1 MREGWERVKN
11 SKSSTET
18 GKASWPFIHLD
29 THLLIFFL
37 QSMPINIWFS
47 FSFSPASALDIVG
60 LETIIG
66 FTLGALVM
74 APKCTIPIRPHPITP
89 TLTSLSSTAIFKADL
104 LATVPKEGANPS
116 TEEPARA
123 YKRAITDSFIL
134 IDVQKLLEQDID
146 CWLMDGDEW
155 MNLQWPK
162 CRYAWR
168 RLDSDQMQIIIVSSF
183 LSWWWMHVDATWK
196 TSVCG
201 APMFVKG
208 FKVCVFPAA
217 KSGLTS
223 VISRW
228 IEFFYR
234 EILSVIF
241 ITVDIV
247 PLVKWVNRAVNRWTN
262 VTWPYVD

>member
-1 MREGWERVKN
+1 MRKGQKFKIFHWDWRSLVTVH
-11 SKSSTET
+11 SFRYPSTDFLSSIN
-18 GKASWPFIHLD
+18 ANQYLI
-29 THLLIFFL
+29 LIFIL
-37 QSMPINIWFS
+37 TCLGLGYSR
-47 FSFSPASALDIVG
+47 VG
-60 LETIIG
+60 NNNRFYIRG
-66 FTLGALVM
+66 LGNGT
-74 APKCTIPIRPHPITP
+74 PCTIPIRPHPITP